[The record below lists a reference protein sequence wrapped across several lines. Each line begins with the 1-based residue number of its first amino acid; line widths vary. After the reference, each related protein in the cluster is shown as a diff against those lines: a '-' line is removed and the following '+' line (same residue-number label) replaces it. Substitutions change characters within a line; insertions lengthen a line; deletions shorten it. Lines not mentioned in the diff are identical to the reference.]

1 MCRHACVHSFV
12 CAPEGDDADAVARQT
27 PLCPSCSPTALQN
40 PTLQDKVESRNADYA
55 KIVRHL
61 HFHNVPTDKPQQ
73 QQQYEASD
81 VVVLGADPYP
91 DPSSNS
97 RRLGGGSPGISP
109 RTTPRGGAAGD
120 AGSGGGA
127 AAAAAADEEWG
138 AGMRDAELL
147 VWVGD
152 FNYRV
157 DRPDGFLPDETD
169 PENNPVNAQLFQ
181 YVHRKVS

>member
-1 MCRHACVHSFV
+1 
-12 CAPEGDDADAVARQT
+12 
-27 PLCPSCSPTALQN
+27 
-40 PTLQDKVESRNADYA
+40 VESRNADYA

-81 VVVLGADPYP
+81 VVVLGADPYS
-91 DPSSNS
+91 DPSSSS

-109 RTTPRGGAAGD
+109 RKTPRGAAAGD

-127 AAAAAADEEWG
+127 AAAASAGGDEEWG
-138 AGMRDAELL
+138 AGMRDAEML

-157 DRPDGFLPDETD
+157 DRPDSFLPDETD
-169 PENNPVNAQLFQ
+169 PENNPASAQLYQ
-181 YVHRKVS
+181 YVHRKVRCSDGSLAAGCVPRCSFVVLI

>member
-1 MCRHACVHSFV
+1 MH
-12 CAPEGDDADAVARQT
+12 
-27 PLCPSCSPTALQN
+27 TAMLALSLTHCN
-40 PTLQDKVESRNADYA
+40 ALDCMSLQDKVESRNADYA

-81 VVVLGADPYP
+81 VVVLGADPFS
-91 DPSSNS
+91 DPSSSS

-109 RTTPRGGAAGD
+109 RKTPRGAGAAGD

-127 AAAAAADEEWG
+127 AGGGGSDEEWG
-138 AGMRDAELL
+138 AGMRDAEML

-157 DRPDGFLPDETD
+157 DWPDGFSPNETD
-169 PENNPVNAQLFQ
+169 PENFPVNAQLYK
-181 YVHRKVS
+181 YVFDKVRCRGNFALADVSCGWVCAAM

>member
-1 MCRHACVHSFV
+1 MS
-12 CAPEGDDADAVARQT
+12 
-27 PLCPSCSPTALQN
+27 
-40 PTLQDKVESRNADYA
+40 LQDKVESRNADYA

-61 HFHNVPTDKPQQ
+61 HFHNVPADNPQQ

-81 VVVLGADPYP
+81 AVVLGADPYTIP
-91 DPSSNS
+91 NSSSSS
-97 RRLGGGSPGISP
+97 RRLGGGSPGVSP
-109 RTTPRGGAAGD
+109 RKARGN

-127 AAAAAADEEWG
+127 DVAAGDDDEEWG

-157 DRPDGFLPDETD
+157 DRPDGFQPDESD
-169 PENNPVNAQLFQ
+169 PERNPVNTQLYQ
-181 YVHRKVS
+181 YVHSKVGLE